1 MGFDKTEPALYRLRA
16 RTAMK
21 VAYTSDAI
29 AVFVCLF
36 LTTIIPAFHD
46 IPKNVSVSLQ
56 GI

>member
-1 MGFDKTEPALYRLRA
+1 MDFDKTEPALYRLRA